1 MERIRSIISR
11 FGTWF
16 ERVRERLDALARRYP
31 TLYSLRTKLVAPY
44 AILTLIIAML
54 GVYVI
59 TRLVSSS
66 YEERFDNQLVEA
78 NVVAADGI
86 VRLERKQLSVAR
98 LLANMQGIPEA
109 IEMQDRD
116 LLIPLFNGVALN
128 DQIETLGALD
138 THGRAVLVL
147 YHDLDTGDVETF
159 SGDDF
164 SVYEPVQS
172 VMNGIVDNRGD
183 KYVGIADS
191 QWGPIFITTAPILGE
206 NGDLLGILLVGS
218 RVETA
223 IVELKS
229 QALADIV
236 ILNEEGKLVSTTL
249 VEPEGGFDL
258 LELAPLSARE
268 AGFQSTTVS
277 LALYGRE
284 YEGIYS
290 PLTLRDESRGYLG
303 VIVGSDYM
311 LNTLSTSRDTFSLI
325 FTLGTMAVIVL
336 GYFLAQHVARPI
348 LRLRA
353 ISQAVAGG
361 DLEQSSGLDRSDEI
375 GELANAFDIMTM
387 RLRERTEEAARLYSE
402 TVQRN
407 KELADI
413 NTRLQ
418 ATQAQLVQSEKLA
431 AVGQLTA
438 GIVHDVKNP
447 LAVIKGLAEELAEE
461 TDADEFTRQGL
472 QTIRESASRANA
484 IVTDLLKFARQSTPE
499 MQRRDLRDTL
509 ESVHRL
515 TEYLLRKGKVVLL
528 SELPAKAVM
537 STYDAQQIEQVLIN
551 LVTNAVQ
558 AMPEGGDLRV
568 SLVESDGQ
576 AVIEV
581 QDSGIGISQENLLR
595 IFDPFYT
602 TKPEGEG
609 TGLGLSV
616 SYGIITEHRGS
627 ITVESELGV
636 GTTFRI
642 TLPVREEERENQE
655 PVGKKKKYAAHS
667 GR

>member
-1 MERIRSIISR
+1 
-11 FGTWF
+11 
-16 ERVRERLDALARRYP
+16 LDALTRRYP
-31 TLYSLRTKLVAPY
+31 ILYSLRTKLVAPY
-44 AILTLIIAML
+44 AILTLIIALL

-66 YEERFDNQLVEA
+66 YEERFSNQMVEA
-78 NVVAADGI
+78 NIVAADGI
-86 VRLERKQLSVAR
+86 VRQEQKQLSAAR
-98 LLANMQGIPEA
+98 LLANMQGIPTA
-109 IEMQDRD
+109 IEMQAQE
-116 LLIPLFNGVALN
+116 LLVPLFHGVALN
-128 DQIETLGALD
+128 DRIEMIGALD
-138 THGRAVLVL
+138 RSGRALL
-147 YHDLDTGDVETF
+147 AISHDIESGEVETF

-164 SVYEPVQS
+164 SRIEPVAM
-172 VMNGIVDNRGD
+172 VMQGIVDEQGD
-183 KYVGIADS
+183 KFVGLTDS
-191 QWGPIFITTAPILGE
+191 QWGPILITTAPILDE
-206 NGDLLGILLVGS
+206 NGALQGVLFIGTRLKTFL
-218 RVETA
+218 A
-223 IVELKS
+223 ELKG
-229 QALADIV
+229 QALADVV
-236 ILNEEGKLVSTTL
+236 ILDEQGKMISTTL
-249 VEPEGGFDL
+249 VEPELGYGK
-258 LELAPLSARE
+258 LELGPLSAQGE
-268 AGFQSTTVS
+268 SFQSTSVS
-277 LALYGRE
+277 LELYGRA

-290 PLTLRDESRGYLG
+290 PLNLRGESTGYLG
-303 VIVGSDYM
+303 VIVPSDYV
-311 LNTLSTSRDTFSLI
+311 LNFISTSRNTVSLI

-336 GYFLAQHVARPI
+336 GYILAQHIARPI

-375 GELANAFDIMTM
+375 GELANAFDIMTL

-407 KELADI
+407 KQLADI
-413 NTRLQ
+413 NARLQ
-418 ATQAQLVQSEKLA
+418 AAQAQLVQSEKLA

-509 ESVHRL
+509 ESVYRL
-515 TEYLLRKGKVVLL
+515 TEYLLRKGKIELI
-528 SELPAKAVM
+528 SELPDHPVM
-537 STYDAQQIEQVLIN
+537 TTYDSQQIEQVIIN

-558 AMPEGGDLRV
+558 AMPDGGELRV
-568 SLVESDGQ
+568 RLSEDETK
-576 AVIEV
+576 ARIDV
-581 QDSGIGISQENLLR
+581 QDSGIGIPQENLLK
-595 IFDPFYT
+595 IFDPFFT

-616 SYGIITEHRGS
+616 SYGIISEHGGS
-627 ITVESELGV
+627 ITVESEQGV
-636 GTTFRI
+636 GTTFHVI
-642 TLPVREEERENQE
+642 LPLRKHENEQVE
-655 PVGKKKKYAAHS
+655 PKKKKKYAAHS